1 MKMKK
6 TYFGRTGLEISEI
19 AFGGGVTGGILINAI
34 EATRYAAL
42 QRAVAAGINWVD
54 TAPVYGNG
62 ASEETI
68 GRHLAVLMPRP
79 HISTKVR
86 LERDDMSDIAGLERD
101 DMSDIAGA
109 IRRSLEQSLQRLK
122 SDRVALLQLHNQ
134 IGTAVG
140 ERLPLSTR
148 QVLGQVADTFDQLK
162 DEGLIQASGITAT
175 GNTDACLEVIESGR
189 FDAAQIYY
197 NAINPSAAWTRTTA
211 EWRGQD
217 FCGLIAAC
225 WRLNMGVLA
234 IRVMAGGALASPRRP
249 EKLVMMITDTDL
261 DNEVRS
267 AAAVH
272 SALGASYGTPAQVA
286 LRFTLGNRDLSTRIV
301 GITELNQLDEALAA
315 VERGPLPPEGI
326 AKLDQLWANDFYA

>member
-1 MKMKK
+1 MKQ
-6 TYFGRTGLEISEI
+6 TFLGRTGLKISEI
-19 AFGGGVTGGILINAI
+19 AFGGGVTGGILINAM
-34 EATRYAAL
+34 EATRAAAL

-68 GRHLAVLMPRP
+68 GRHLAALTPRP

-86 LERDDMSDIAGLERD
+86 LERGDMP
-101 DMSDIAGA
+101 DIAGA
-109 IRRSLEQSLQRLK
+109 IRRSLEQSLKRLK
-122 SDRVALLQLHNQ
+122 CDRVALLQLHNQ

-140 ERLPLSTR
+140 ERLPLSPR

-175 GNTDACLEVIESGR
+175 GNTEACLEVIESGR

-197 NAINPSAAWTRTTA
+197 NAINPSAAWMRTIA

-225 WRLNMGVLA
+225 WRRNMGMLA
-234 IRVMAGGALASPRRP
+234 IRVMAGGPLASPRRP
-249 EKLVMMITDTDL
+249 AKLAVMTTDTDL

-267 AAAVH
+267 AAAVCV
-272 SALGASYGTPAQVA
+272 ALGSSYGTPAQVA
-286 LRFTLGNRDLSTRIV
+286 LRFTLGNRNLASRIV
-301 GITELNQLDEALAA
+301 GITELNQLDEAVAA
-315 VERGPLPPEGI
+315 VERGPLPPDGI
-326 AKLDQLWANDFYA
+326 AKLDQLWANDFYMQS

>member
-1 MKMKK
+1 MKQ
-6 TYFGRTGLEISEI
+6 TFLGRTGLKISEI
-19 AFGGGVTGGILINAI
+19 AFGGGVTGGILINAM
-34 EATRYAAL
+34 EATRAAVL

-68 GRHLAVLMPRP
+68 GRHLAALTPRP

-86 LERDDMSDIAGLERD
+86 LERGDMP
-101 DMSDIAGA
+101 DIAGA
-109 IRRSLEQSLQRLK
+109 IRHSLEQSLKRLK

-140 ERLPLSTR
+140 ERLPLSPR

-162 DEGLIQASGITAT
+162 NEGLIQASGITAT
-175 GNTDACLEVIESGR
+175 GNTEACLEVIESGR

-197 NAINPSAAWTRTTA
+197 NAINPSAAWMRTIA

-225 WRLNMGVLA
+225 WRRNMGMLA
-234 IRVMAGGALASPRRP
+234 IRVMAGGPLASPRRP
-249 EKLVMMITDTDL
+249 AKLAVMTTDTDL

-267 AAAVH
+267 AAAVCV
-272 SALGASYGTPAQVA
+272 ALGSGYGTPAQVA
-286 LRFTLGNRDLSTRIV
+286 LRFTLGNRNLASRIV
-301 GITELNQLDEALAA
+301 GITELNQLDEAVAA

-326 AKLDQLWANDFYA
+326 AKLDQLWANDFYRQS